1 MPFTSVSVRR
11 SESHGDGGKRVRR
24 RRAEASH
31 SQFALRRTGAGS
43 KRVPTAARSR
53 DLRDRQR
60 WRDCRSPAVPASALQ
75 PAVVL
80 PAAGPSYRDA
90 SGCPRRLRR
99 TAAPAAAPPPASLS
113 AISPMRSTSP
123 AQAIEK
129 CAGGISE
136 RIIKSAPCTVV
147 ITPWAAPGEAMCRSP
162 ARRR

>member
-113 AISPMRSTSP
+113 AISPTN
-123 AQAIEK
+123 A
-129 CAGGISE
+129 
-136 RIIKSAPCTVV
+136 
-147 ITPWAAPGEAMCRSP
+147 RSP
-162 ARRR
+162 DRHLADEKYVASSLFLGFSNGYVATLGERRTYGLTVSFKF